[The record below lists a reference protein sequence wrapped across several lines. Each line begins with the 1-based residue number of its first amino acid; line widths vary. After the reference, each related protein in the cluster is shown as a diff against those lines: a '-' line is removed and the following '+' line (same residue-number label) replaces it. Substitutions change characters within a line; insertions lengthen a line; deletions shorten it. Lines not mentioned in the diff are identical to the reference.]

1 MVALPAITI
10 KNTLIAVFSYNM
22 TQELDLCLR
31 SIKDMCLGFDVVL
44 IDDASE
50 EPRTRSI
57 IESHAD
63 RLKEVFTLPPV
74 KKNRTR
80 GRLHENIQRMY
91 AYSLSKGYRYLF
103 LVQDDMQFLR
113 PLNERIAS
121 EYDAI
126 FSKGD
131 HIIQID
137 PRFLRNLGTIDVL
150 PDLKAYCFTASDYR
164 NSYADVGILS
174 VDRLVANDWKFEKGE
189 KELKILAHEK
199 GLRRIFP
206 FTPIMMHVPYPT
218 IYKKGE
224 RVQRQSLIPI
234 NRGTYSYHYLSQREI
249 SALDARP
256 LSAIPYTRKYLRPK
270 GMGLA
275 YLRYMFENENRV
287 FS

>member
-1 MVALPAITI
+1 MLPAISP

-22 TQELDLCLR
+22 TRELDLCLQ
-31 SIKDMCLGFDVVL
+31 SIKDMCAGFDVVL

-50 EPRTRSI
+50 EPLTHGI
-57 IESHAD
+57 IQSHAD
-63 RLKEVFTLPPV
+63 RLNEVFTLPPV

-91 AYSLSKGYRYLF
+91 EYALSKGYRYLF
-103 LVQDDMQFLR
+103 MVQDDMQLLR
-113 PLNERIAS
+113 PLNQRVLS

-137 PRFLRNLGTIDVL
+137 PRFLRNLGAIDIL
-150 PDLKAYCFTASDYR
+150 PDIQAYCFAASDYR

-174 VDRLVANDWKFEKGE
+174 LDRLVANDWKFEIGE
-189 KELKILAHEK
+189 RELKIKAHER

-218 IYKKGE
+218 IYRKGE
-224 RVQRQSLIPI
+224 KVQRQSLIPI
-234 NRGTYSYHYLSQREI
+234 HRGKYSYHYLSEREM